1 MQARVGLFYFHNLPQ
16 GSLEVK
22 DTASPPPPQLFL
34 DLQKLTFNLL
44 LSMLP

>member
-22 DTASPPPPQLFL
+22 DTASPHPHDYF
-34 DLQKLTFNLL
+34 
-44 LSMLP
+44 